1 MDLCGIIIYLLYC
14 DNYIFGVTELGKII
28 AIVNQKGG
36 VGKTTTA
43 VNLASALGLAKKK
56 VLLIDLD
63 PQGNAS
69 SGLGIN
75 KKTAAFS
82 SYNLLIGDEIGEGI
96 IETEFKNVS
105 VIPSTIDLVAAELEL
120 ADEEN
125 REYILK
131 TALEGLRS
139 DYDYV
144 LLDCPPSLG
153 LITINSLTSSDSVL
167 IPMQCEFFALEGL
180 SQLMSTVRQV
190 KRMYNE
196 NLELEGVLLTM
207 FDKRLKLT
215 TQVKDEIEKFL
226 PGKVFKTVIPRAV
239 RLSESPSYGMPI
251 HYYDKFSKGARGYEA
266 LAKEI
271 IKNNKMTKKEG

>member
-1 MDLCGIIIYLLYC
+1 M
-14 DNYIFGVTELGKII
+14 GKII

-43 VNLASALGLAKKK
+43 VNLASALGIKNKK

-69 SGLGIN
+69 SGFGIN
-75 KKTAAFS
+75 KKSAAFS
-82 SYNLLIGDEIGEGI
+82 SYNLLIGEEVGEGI
-96 IETEFKNVS
+96 VKTEFKNVD
-105 VIPSTIDLVAAELEL
+105 VIPSTMDLVAAELEL
-120 ADEEN
+120 ADEKE

-131 TALEGLRS
+131 NAVTPLAQS
-139 DYDYV
+139 YDYI

-153 LITINSLTSSDSVL
+153 LITINSLTASDTVL

-180 SQLMSTVRQV
+180 TQLMSTVRQV

-196 NLELEGVLLTM
+196 VLDLEGVLLTM
-207 FDKRLKLT
+207 YDRRLKLT
-215 TQVKDEIEKFL
+215 TQVKDEVEKFL
-226 PGKVFKTVIPRAV
+226 PGKVFKNVIPRAV
-239 RLSESPSYGMPI
+239 RLSESPSFGMPI